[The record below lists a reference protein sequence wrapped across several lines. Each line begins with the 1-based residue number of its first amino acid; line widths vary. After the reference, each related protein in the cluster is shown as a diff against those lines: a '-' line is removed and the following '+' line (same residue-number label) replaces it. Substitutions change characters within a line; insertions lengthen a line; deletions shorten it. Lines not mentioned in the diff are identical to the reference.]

1 MGMDAKVGDRIL
13 VDSEH
18 VGTPPRE
25 GQILEVISG
34 ELSPR
39 FRVRWADGHETL
51 FSPGSG
57 AARVVP
63 EAGAPKAAGSR
74 RSSR

>member
-1 MGMDAKVGDRIL
+1 MGMEAKVGDRIV
-13 VDSEH
+13 VDSES

-25 GQILEVISG
+25 GQIVEVISG
-34 ELSPR
+34 QVSPR
-39 FRVRWADGHETL
+39 FRVRWADGHETV

-63 EAGAPKAAGSR
+63 KAGAAGRAGGSR
-74 RSSR
+74 RR

>member
-1 MGMDAKVGDRIL
+1 MGDMEAKVGDRIL

-25 GQILEVISG
+25 GQILEVITG
-34 ELSPR
+34 EASPR
-39 FRVRWADGHETL
+39 FRVRWADGHETV

-57 AARVVP
+57 AARIVEEGQKRV
-63 EAGAPKAAGSR
+63 
-74 RSSR
+74 

>member
-1 MGMDAKVGDRIL
+1 MGMEAKVGDRIL

-34 ELSPR
+34 EVSPR

-63 EAGAPKAAGSR
+63 KVSSRTAGSR